1 MRSNGP
7 VGLLAVVLLALLSG
21 SPASAEVLERILA
34 VVDGRP
40 LLLSEVRLLQQVTGQ
55 DEAAARAALVD
66 EWLMFSEAARL
77 PQLAPTPEEE
87 ARALASLE
95 LPRLGVDA
103 WGKRAPGPTPPAEAD
118 LRRLAR
124 RQATIVKYVDFRFRP
139 QVRVDEAAVAAL
151 YAAEFPSGTPALGE
165 VAETLRARITERDLD
180 RRIEEWIK
188 ELRTAADI
196 RYN

>member
-1 MRSNGP
+1 MRSNARRAAFF
-7 VGLLAVVLLALLSG
+7 LSALLTAA
-21 SPASAEVLERILA
+21 PARAAVIERIVA

-40 LLLSEVRLLQQVTGQ
+40 LLLSEVRLLQKVSGQ
-55 DEAAARAALVD
+55 DEATARAALVD

-95 LPRLGVDA
+95 L
-103 WGKRAPGPTPPAEAD
+103 RAPGTTPPAEAD

-124 RQATIVKYVDFRFRP
+124 RQATIVKSVDFRFRP

-151 YAAEFPSGTPALGE
+151 YAAEYPAGTPPLSE
-165 VAETLRARITERDLD
+165 LAETLRARLLERELD

-188 ELRTAADI
+188 ELRTAADV

>member
-1 MRSNGP
+1 MPSSPPAGWW
-7 VGLLAVVLLALLSG
+7 VTALLALLAAA
-21 SPASAEVLERILA
+21 PVSAEVLERIVA

-40 LLLSEVRLLQQVTGQ
+40 LLLSEVRLIQQVTGQ
-55 DEAAARAALVD
+55 DEAVARAALVD

-87 ARALASLE
+87 ARARASLE
-95 LPRLGVDA
+95 L
-103 WGKRAPGPTPPAEAD
+103 RAPGPTPPAEAD

-139 QVRVDEAAVAAL
+139 QVRVDDAAVAAL
-151 YAAEFPSGTPALGE
+151 YAAEFPSGTPALGD
-165 VAETLRARITERDLD
+165 VAEALRARITERELD

>member
-1 MRSNGP
+1 MRSRLCGR
-7 VGLLAVVLLALLSG
+7 AVVLLILLCALS
-21 SPASAEVLERILA
+21 ARAEVIERIVA

-40 LLLSEVRLLQQVTGQ
+40 LLLSEVRLLQQVNGQ
-55 DEAAARAALVD
+55 DEATARAALVD

-87 ARALASLE
+87 TRALQSLE
-95 LPRLGVDA
+95 L
-103 WGKRAPGPTPPAEAD
+103 RAPGPRPPAEAD

-139 QVRVDEAAVAAL
+139 QVRVDEAKVAAL
-151 YAAEFPSGTPALGE
+151 YAAQYPAGTPPLSE
-165 VAETLRARITERDLD
+165 VAETLRARLTERDLD
-180 RRIEEWIK
+180 QRIEEWIK
-188 ELRTAADI
+188 ELRAGSDV